1 MAIELNPHGQPITK
15 RLSAARN
22 ATRDANELIGL
33 CHGLLA
39 DGAVNIMEAQFLKRW
54 LEQKAD
60 LLDLWPWS
68 ALYDRLKDMLLDGVL
83 DDSEQLELLQI
94 LSSLSPPPAA
104 AQSPEE
110 PELPRSTT
118 LPLTE
123 PSEIV
128 FGGRVF
134 VFTGR
139 FAIGTRDQCIQET
152 VSRGGLT
159 INNVTRK
166 VDYLVIG
173 EIGSRD
179 WATASWGRKIEHVQ
193 ALAQSGHTVAII
205 SEQFWAKHL

>member
-1 MAIELNPHGQPITK
+1 MTIKLNPHGQPISK

-33 CHGLLA
+33 CHGVLA
-39 DGAVNIMEAQFLKRW
+39 DGAVNIMEAQFLIRW
-54 LEQKAD
+54 LEQKAA

-83 DDSEQLELLQI
+83 DAPEQLELLQI
-94 LSSLSPPPAA
+94 LSSLAPPPATT
-104 AQSPEE
+104 QSPEE
-110 PELPRSTT
+110 PEQPRSTT

-123 PSEIV
+123 PAEVV

-139 FAIGTRDQCIQET
+139 FALGTRDQCIQET
-152 VSRGGLT
+152 IIRGGLT

-166 VDYLVIG
+166 ADYLVIG

-179 WATASWGRKIEHVQ
+179 WATASWGRKIEHAQ
-193 ALAQSGHTVAII
+193 ALAQDGHTIAII
-205 SEQFWAKHL
+205 SEQFWARHL